1 MTFAHDWLLILA
13 AAPIAWCAWGWRRSY
28 RRLGLL
34 LKTAALVAI
43 VLALAEPQQKIAET
57 YAAVAVLSD
66 VSASIPQEQRARQQ
80 SFVGR
85 ARGAGGGHSL
95 RPMEFGARAARSL
108 ADGAA
113 GRSTNIESALRD
125 SMSALPPDRVP
136 RIVLLSDGLANE
148 GAVERAVFEARRRGV
163 PVDTV
168 ALAGRQ
174 APQLSLEAVTM
185 PAQAFVGERFPIDL
199 TVRSPSAATAS
210 VELRAEGKTI
220 GESVLRLPAGEGPV
234 TVRARLDI
242 AGSALIE
249 GTLRSPA
256 HGEARFAG
264 AVSLRRPR
272 ALLIT
277 GDGGAAAAPLAGV
290 LTSSGFDLQQA
301 GSASILAEDARAQY
315 DVIVAANEN
324 FEAWSEKAK
333 ASAEHF
339 VREGGGFLL
348 IAGERNLYRE
358 PEEAE
363 EDILQAMLPAKLAPP
378 RLPEGIAVV
387 LVVDKSSSMEGKK
400 MQLARQSALGVVEN
414 LRVIDKVGV
423 LAFDNSFE
431 WAVPLQRNEF
441 PAATKKLISGIIA
454 DGGTQIAPAL
464 HEAYRLIKPQQTV
477 YKHVLLLTDGIS
489 EEGDSIA
496 LAREAAMNAITIST
510 IGLGQ
515 DVNRSYL
522 ERVANSAEGKS
533 YFLLDISA
541 LEQIVLRDVMEHTG
555 SSVTEKEFTPIADR
569 SYEILADLDLA
580 EPGPLLGWV
589 KFEAKPEADT
599 ILRVDDEDPLLVRWQ
614 YGLGRSVVFAS
625 DAKDR
630 WAANWVAWDGFDRFW
645 ANVIRDILPRSSTDG
660 AVTEYDEASD
670 EIVVRYR
677 AAAGSSA
684 AASPPE
690 LYALGP
696 DGYRQAR
703 LPERDAE
710 GYTARFPAEGRFGLF
725 RIRPASDAP
734 LFPETAH
741 YRENSELSEYG
752 ADVELMQ
759 TIAAATGGRFNPAPE
774 EIFDTQGKAVE
785 RRMDLWPLLLALAIM
800 LNLIEL
806 LARKGWLPVLGRW
819 A

>member
-1 MTFAHDWLLILA
+1 MSFAHDWLLILA
-13 AAPIAWCAWGWRRSY
+13 VAPAAWCAWGWRRSC

-34 LKTAALVAI
+34 LKTAALLAI
-43 VLALAEPQQKIAET
+43 VLALAEPRQEIAET
-57 YAAVAVLSD
+57 YAAVVVLRD
-66 VSASIPQEQRARQQ
+66 VSASIPEAQRARQE
-80 SFVGR
+80 SFTDR
-85 ARGAGGGHSL
+85 ARDAAGGHSL
-95 RPMEFGARAARSL
+95 RPMDFGARAARSL
-108 ADGAA
+108 ADEAA
-113 GRSTNIESALRD
+113 ARSTNIESALRD
-125 SMSALPPDRVP
+125 SMSALPADRVP
-136 RIVLLSDGLANE
+136 RIVLMSDGLANE
-148 GAVERAVFEARRRGV
+148 GAVERAVFEARRQGV
-163 PVDTV
+163 PIDTV
-168 ALAGRQ
+168 ALAGRE
-174 APQLSLEAVTM
+174 PPELSLEAAAM
-185 PAQAFVGERFPIDL
+185 PARAFTGERFPIAL
-199 TVRSPSAATAS
+199 TVRSPAAADAS

-220 GESVLRLPAGEGPV
+220 GESVLRLPEGESVV
-234 TVRARLDI
+234 TVRARLDA
-242 AGSALIE
+242 AGSSLIE

-256 HGEARFAG
+256 LGEARFAG

-277 GDGGAAAAPLAGV
+277 GDGSAAAAPLAGV

-301 GSASILAEDARAQY
+301 DSAAALDEKARKQY

-324 FEAWSEKAK
+324 FEAWSEKTK
-333 ASAEHF
+333 AAAEHF

-348 IAGERNLYRE
+348 IAGERNLYRQ
-358 PEEAE
+358 PEEQAE

-414 LRVIDKVGV
+414 LRTIDKVGV

-441 PAATKKLISGIIA
+441 PAATQKLIGGIVA

-464 HEAYRLIKPQQTV
+464 HEAHRAIKPQQTV
-477 YKHVLLLTDGIS
+477 YKHILLLTDGIS

-496 LAREAAMNAITIST
+496 LAREAAMSAITIST

-522 ERVANSAEGKS
+522 ERVAASAEGKS

-569 SYEILADLDLA
+569 GYEILADVDIA

-599 ILRVDDEDPLLVRWQ
+599 ILRVDDEDPLLIRWQ

-630 WAANWVAWDGFDRFW
+630 WAANWIAWDGFDRFW
-645 ANVIRDILPRSSTDG
+645 ANVIRDILPRSAVED
-660 AVTEYDEASD
+660 AVTEYDEAND
-670 EIVVRYR
+670 EIVAYYR
-677 AAAGSSA
+677 SSGA
-684 AASPPE
+684 SATASPPE
-690 LYALGP
+690 IYALGP

-703 LPERDAE
+703 TPERVGA
-710 GYTARFPAEGRFGLF
+710 GYAVRFPAEGRFGLF
-725 RIRPASDAP
+725 RMRPAADNA

-752 ADVELMQ
+752 ADAALLETV
-759 TIAAATGGRFNPAPE
+759 AAATGGRFNPAAE

-785 RRMDLWPLLLALAIM
+785 RRMDLWPLLLALAIA